1 MASEEST
8 VTTRRSILTAGAS
21 VMLLPTLLPTL
32 ALANDSAK
40 PSAEPSANNLLVNPQ
55 SLIPV
60 TPIDRLTG
68 FMRLFVGLRGK
79 CVFTNE
85 GIIYG
90 KSDTLMAKP
99 LYGFLAV
106 LEVRVSEVEPGIY
119 RSEQKEALVCTDLVT
134 RMPLKSFINPYTSE
148 KLIPVGYVSPNN
160 VYFFD
165 VTGSY
170 ARALP
175 KERSGLKQ
183 LDWRTSA
190 TDIWVTESRFNSFPS
205 SITEKEFP
213 RAFSGEIRHSVDI
226 LTYRA
231 SARDFADTAM
241 TSVPSTL
248 TMVSDTPWPLW
259 MMMGKRP
266 GGVIWHG
273 FGQKYRQLSDIPS
286 VNRRAVDMAYPGFLD
301 DPWGF
306 ASTEWGTAAQLRRL
320 RAQGLLDAPKETK

>member
-1 MASEEST
+1 

-21 VMLLPTLLPTL
+21 ATLLPTL
-32 ALANDSAK
+32 MPTIALANDSVK
-40 PSAEPSANNLLVNPQ
+40 PRANSVLNNPE

-90 KSDTLMAKP
+90 KSDKEMAKP

-134 RMPLKSFINPYTSE
+134 RMPLKNFINPYTNE

-170 ARALP
+170 TRALP
-175 KERSGLKQ
+175 KERSGIKQ
-183 LDWRTSA
+183 LDWRTSS

-213 RAFSGEIRHSVDI
+213 RAFSGDIRHSVDI

-231 SARDFADTAM
+231 KAVDFADASM
-241 TSVPSTL
+241 ASVPSTL

-259 MMMGKRP
+259 LMMGKRP
-266 GGVIWHG
+266 GGAIWHG
-273 FGQKYRQLSDIPS
+273 FGQKYRQLSDLPD
-286 VNRRAVDMAYPGFLD
+286 VNRRAVDMAYAGFLD

-306 ASTEWGTAAQLRRL
+306 ASAEWGTAAQLRRL
-320 RAQGLLDAPKETK
+320 RAQGLLDAPKEIK

>member
-1 MASEEST
+1 MLMAG
-8 VTTRRSILTAGAS
+8 LTGVS
-21 VMLLPTLLPTL
+21 GTLLPTL
-32 ALANDSAK
+32 VHANAVSGFNSSSK
-40 PSAEPSANNLLVNPQ
+40 LGNPA
-55 SLIPV
+55 SLIPI

-68 FMRLFVGLRGK
+68 FMRLFVGLRGT

-90 KSDTLMAKP
+90 KSDTQMAKP

-119 RSEQKEALVCTDLVT
+119 RSEQKEALVCTDLTT
-134 RMPLKSFINPYTSE
+134 RMPLKSFINPYTAE

-160 VYFFD
+160 RYFFD

-170 ARALP
+170 SRTLP
-175 KERSGLKQ
+175 KERSGIKQ

-205 SITEKEFP
+205 AITETEFP
-213 RAFSGEIRHSVDI
+213 RAFSGETRYSVDI

-231 SARDFADTAM
+231 KARDFADNTLP
-241 TSVPSTL
+241 SVPSTL

-259 MMMGKRP
+259 LMMGKRP

-273 FGQKYRQLSDIPS
+273 FGEKYKQLSDIPD
-286 VNRRAVDMAYPGFLD
+286 VNRRAVDIAYPGFLD

-306 ASTEWGTAAQLRRL
+306 KSAEWGTAAQLRRL
-320 RAQGLLDAPKETK
+320 RAQGLLDAPEKIK